1 MAGLLLAYSFSID
14 SNVTSVIYSLASL
27 ETKMISVERVTNF
40 INIEPESGYAEYT
53 KKWNTKNEP
62 AVLQFEKG

>member
-1 MAGLLLAYSFSID
+1 MINISAIAYAILSGTKNASMAGLLLAYSFSID

-40 INIEPESGYAEYT
+40 MNI
-53 KKWNTKNEP
+53 
-62 AVLQFEKG
+62 